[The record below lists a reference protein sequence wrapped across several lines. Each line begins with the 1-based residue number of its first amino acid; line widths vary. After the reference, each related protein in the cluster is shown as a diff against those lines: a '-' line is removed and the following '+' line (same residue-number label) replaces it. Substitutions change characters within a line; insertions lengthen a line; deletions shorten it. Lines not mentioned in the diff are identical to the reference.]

1 MKNHS
6 ISNLLLL
13 IAGIV
18 VLSCCDTDKGKF
30 KISGKFSGVGDSDT
44 LYIEHQGLA
53 NIEIIDSVKIDEDG
67 EFTFKVAAPENPE
80 FYRLRLKDKVVLFAV
95 DSIEDVRVVGDINNL
110 FETFTV
116 EGSPVNDQLKQ
127 VVQQQ
132 MLVSKEFKKLSSAHD
147 AKVIDDM
154 TYLNQID
161 SVLNQ
166 YKTFATKLI
175 LGNPSS
181 AAAYYAVFQKID
193 DYLIFDP
200 YNRRDYSMFGAVATS
215 WQNYYPDTE
224 RTKHL
229 YDFTMNAL
237 KERKRQEQQT
247 QLLEN
252 IPVIT
257 ESGLPDIVLSDMNGK
272 SVSLSSLQGK
282 VVLLDFTVY
291 NAEYSPKHAMALNS
305 LYTKYNSQGFE
316 IYQISFDSDE
326 HFWKNAANN
335 LPWITLRD
343 PQSVNSTLL
352 STYNVR
358 NLPTAFLIN
367 REGDI
372 VFRVEDYSTLVNE
385 LNRVL

>member
-1 MKNHS
+1 MKKHS
-6 ISNLLLL
+6 ILCL
-13 IAGIV
+13 ISIIVGIGIF
-18 VLSCCDTDKGKF
+18 SACNSDEGKF
-30 KISGKFSGVGDSDT
+30 KISGKFSGITKSDT
-44 LYIEHQGLA
+44 IYIEHQGLA
-53 NIEIIDSVKIDEDG
+53 KIEVLDSVKIDEDG
-67 EFTFKVAAPENPE
+67 EFSFKVVAPENPE
-80 FYRLRLKDKVVLFAV
+80 FYRLRLKDKIALFAV
-95 DSIEDVRVVGDINNL
+95 DSIEDVRVTGDIDNL
-110 FETFTV
+110 FETFAV
-116 EGSPVNDQLKQ
+116 ENSPVNDQMKQ
-127 VVQQQ
+127 VIREQ
-132 MLVSKEFKKLSSAHD
+132 MTVSSQFDKLVKAHD
-147 AKVIDDM
+147 AKEMDDI

-161 SVLNQ
+161 SALNQ

-200 YNRRDYSMFGAVATS
+200 FNRRDYSMFGAVATS
-215 WQNYYPDTE
+215 WQNYYPETA

-247 QLLEN
+247 QLFEN
-252 IPVIT
+252 IPVVT
-257 ESGLPDIVLSDMNGK
+257 GSGLPDIVLSDMNGK

-291 NAEYSPKHAMALNS
+291 NAEYSPKHTMYLNS
-305 LYTKYNSQGFE
+305 LYSKYNSQGLE

-343 PQSVNSTLL
+343 PNSVYSRLL

-358 NLPTAFLIN
+358 NLPTAFLVN
-367 REGDI
+367 REGD
-372 VFRVEDYSTLVNE
+372 VVARVEDYSTLVNE